1 MFIVCLANKLFLLPM
16 FMILDEIFKKV
27 NNFNLSFYLSF
38 YLSTY
43 LSIGVYKI
51 IIERGL
57 VMLEKDIKMF
67 SLTNKNEVAIRVPNL
82 HVKEG
87 NLKAGDK
94 TKVWIEDG
102 YFITKTKINQKT
114 TRTKKT
120 ISEKKAAE

>member
-27 NNFNLSFYLSF
+27 NNFNLSF